1 MRVNYLYTKKMGLK
15 ILWHAQNKEK
25 LQLKK
30 HLVIQRQAPI
40 RVTAPIS
47 IKAPLKD
54 SPRQKSVYIGGTA
67 IRRLD
72 LLK

>member
-47 IKAPLKD
+47 IKAP
-54 SPRQKSVYIGGTA
+54 A
-67 IRRLD
+67 
-72 LLK
+72 